1 MGLVEGKTCIVTGGA
16 GSLGLASV
24 RALLAEGARVMLV
37 DLDADKL
44 ARTVREL
51 ATDKAAF
58 VAADVTDAAQTRKYV
73 GDTVARWGK
82 IDVLFSNAGN
92 DGPLMPIT
100 EYPEDLFDRII
111 ATHVRG
117 CFLACKYTIPQMNDG
132 GSIIITAST
141 VGVKGVPFNC
151 SYVAAKH
158 ALMGMM
164 RCVSKEVAER
174 RIRVNSVNPGPVDNV
189 FMRTAEKT
197 MSDMLGRDAGE
208 WFDEQIPLGRHAR
221 PEEIAQA
228 VCFLAS
234 DRSSYTSGTALDGRR
249 RLLRVSAE
257 AAMTKFGIGQAVR
270 RVEDQRFTT
279 GAGQYVGDLV
289 LPRQCYGVAVLSPH
303 AHALIKSIDVAAA
316 KAAPGVVCV
325 LTGVDAV
332 TDKVSGIPPFFMP
345 ESWGGPKGFPTTRP
359 VLLAD
364 RVRRVGDHVAF
375 VVAESE
381 AQARDAAELVAVDY
395 QPLPALVDLEAA
407 AKPHRC
413 ENLERLP
420 ERQHRGDDCV
430 RRSGGDR
437 RGLRRREARCR
448 GPPGQQPRNGKSD
461 RAALRARRL

>member
-1 MGLVEGKTCIVTGGA
+1 LNKWEEVLGLVEGKTCIVTGGA

-24 RALLAEGARVMLV
+24 RALLAEGAKVMLV

-51 ATDKAAF
+51 GTDKAAF
-58 VAADVTDAAQTRKYV
+58 VAADVTDAAQTRNYV
-73 GDTVARWGK
+73 GETVARWGK

-164 RCVSKEVAER
+164 RGVAKEVASR

-208 WFDEQIPLGRHAR
+208 WFDEQIPLGRHAM
-221 PEEIAQA
+221 PDEIAQA

-234 DRSSYTSGTALDGRR
+234 DRSSYTSGTALMVDGGFC
-249 RLLRVSAE
+249 A
-257 AAMTKFGIGQAVR
+257 
-270 RVEDQRFTT
+270 
-279 GAGQYVGDLV
+279 GAQGSQ
-289 LPRQCYGVAVLSPH
+289 
-303 AHALIKSIDVAAA
+303 
-316 KAAPGVVCV
+316 
-325 LTGVDAV
+325 
-332 TDKVSGIPPFFMP
+332 
-345 ESWGGPKGFPTTRP
+345 
-359 VLLAD
+359 
-364 RVRRVGDHVAF
+364 
-375 VVAESE
+375 
-381 AQARDAAELVAVDY
+381 
-395 QPLPALVDLEAA
+395 
-407 AKPHRC
+407 
-413 ENLERLP
+413 
-420 ERQHRGDDCV
+420 
-430 RRSGGDR
+430 
-437 RGLRRREARCR
+437 
-448 GPPGQQPRNGKSD
+448 
-461 RAALRARRL
+461 